1 MPAHV
6 PGEQRAKASRTVAAT
21 KANSKPGSIKN
32 GYAASRGSAASK
44 TASPAKIMT
53 NNPIV

>member
-1 MPAHV
+1 MPSDTKAERAKI
-6 PGEQRAKASRTVAAT
+6 GQRAMAAT

-32 GYAASRGSAASK
+32 GYAASPGSAATKS
-44 TASPAKIMT
+44 ASPAKIMT